1 MTKGARPLPVEY
13 LLVELT
19 TGSSTNS
26 QPLLLAGQPLFPVES
41 RAVQV
46 RVGHTLCD
54 QESNV
59 LILQDFHALSAYLA
73 AHQSKS
79 SNFLSFMADFHLL
92 LFLYTSDVAGIHMKV
107 SLWTGSS
114 ETHCHPINTAPH
126 PRAL

>member
-26 QPLLLAGQPLFPVES
+26 QPLLLAGQPLFPVEN

-46 RVGHTLCD
+46 RVGCD
-54 QESNV
+54 QESKV

-107 SLWTGSS
+107 SL
-114 ETHCHPINTAPH
+114 
-126 PRAL
+126 